1 MYFDFVFLEATITD
15 LHPVRAVVILA
26 VAWPSVLAGLC
37 LLAKLTDGDAGRLR
51 RWLWSV
57 LAVEFAGLLIL
68 CAVGYVYEHHAR
80 ERDAKLYPP
89 PGRLV
94 DVGGYRL
101 HLNCTGAG
109 GPTVVLEYGL
119 EGSYFDW
126 YRVQPEIAKFT
137 RVCSYDRAGYGWSDT
152 SPNARVPSMMAEEL
166 HSLLHTAGEKPPY
179 VVVGHSY
186 GALIAEMFANKFP
199 QETAGAVLVDGF
211 IPRGAPWFPLSYKL
225 WLRLQEWSE
234 PFGLPRWR
242 GWCAEGP
249 AQFKGESEAAYCRA
263 RVYAAYYREREQ
275 LTEGGAEIRAIAS
288 LGDLP
293 LIVIARDPSVTHE
306 AEPGGHAQD
315 ERETARLSSNGQL
328 VIAMGSGHDVPDA
341 RPDAIIDAVRE
352 LIRPQGQAGSRGT
365 RP

>member
-1 MYFDFVFLEATITD
+1 MRT
-15 LHPVRAVVILA
+15 VVILA
-26 VAWPSVLAGLC
+26 VALPVCLAGLW
-37 LLAKLTDGDAGRLR
+37 LLAKLTGGDAGRLR

-57 LAVEFAGLLIL
+57 LAAEFAGLLIL

-80 ERDAKLYPP
+80 ERDAKLYPQ
-89 PGRLV
+89 PGKLV

-101 HLNCTGAG
+101 HLNCTGSG

-126 YRVQPEIAKFT
+126 YRMQPEIAKFT
-137 RVCSYDRAGYGWSDT
+137 RVCSYDRAGYGWSDD
-152 SPNARVPSMMAEEL
+152 SSRSRVPSVMAEEL
-166 HSLLHTAGEKPPY
+166 HTLLHAAGEKPPY

-186 GALIAEMFANKFP
+186 GALIAEVFAHEFP
-199 QETAGAVLVDGF
+199 QETAGAVMVDGF

-225 WLRLQEWSE
+225 WLRLQQWTE

-249 AQFKGESEAAYCRA
+249 VQFKGESEAAYCRTS
-263 RVYAAYYREREQ
+263 VYAAYYREREQ
-275 LTEGGAEIRAIAS
+275 LTEGGAEIRAITS

-306 AEPGGHAQD
+306 AERGGHAED
-315 ERETARLSSNGQL
+315 ERDTARLSSRGQL
-328 VIAMGSGHDVPDA
+328 VIAMGSGHDVPGM
-341 RPDAIIDAVRE
+341 RPDVIIEAVRE
-352 LIRPQGQAGSRGT
+352 LVRPREQAGSRGT
-365 RP
+365 P